1 MDTGADNAVPQE
13 GASTPGAIL
22 AAERERQGLSRAD
35 VAQRLHMSVAQV
47 EALEIGDYERLPR
60 GPFLRGFARNYARV
74 LGLDADAVVGLI
86 AASAPHETL
95 PRIVVPTQNI
105 RFDPLGARLS
115 SPYVKA
121 AGIAAVAIVL
131 GFAGMYWWL
140 FVRPQEK
147 ITTVP
152 AKKPAA
158 AAPAVP
164 APPAAAPAVS
174 LKPDS
179 VPAATVSPAA
189 PQSGATPASAA
200 PSLSAPLASPPGAAS
215 VTTVPYPEPAPVR
228 QAAKAASAPPAAAVP
243 GKPAPAPIPAPAAPQ
258 KPAPSTNVAPP
269 GGASPVVAPAG
280 RMFDAPADV
289 EGGGVVR
296 MKFRGAAWVEVKDS
310 RGKVLLSRNQP
321 GGSDA
326 EVVGKPPLS
335 VVIGNAS
342 DVRLTYNDREVDL
355 EPHTRVSVARLTL
368 P

>member
-13 GASTPGAIL
+13 GAPTPGAIL

-60 GPFLRGFARNYARV
+60 GPFLRGFARNYARA
-74 LGLDADAVVGLI
+74 LGLDAEAVVGLL
-86 AASAPHETL
+86 AASAPQESA

-131 GFAGMYWWL
+131 GFAAMYWWL

-147 ITTVP
+147 VTIVP
-152 AKKPAA
+152 ARKPAA
-158 AAPAVP
+158 TAPAMP
-164 APPAAAPAVS
+164 APGPAAPAVS
-174 LKPDS
+174 SAPEAA
-179 VPAATVSPAA
+179 PAAMPA
-189 PQSGATPASAA
+189 PATPAPSVAA
-200 PSLSAPLASPPGAAS
+200 PSLSSPLASAPAS
-215 VTTVPYPEPAPVR
+215 APVPMAPHPEPAPIR
-228 QAAKAASAPPAAAVP
+228 EAAKAASAPPAAVSAAKPAP
-243 GKPAPAPIPAPAAPQ
+243 GPAPAPSPAPNPAPQGASGAPAVAQPSAAPV
-258 KPAPSTNVAPP
+258 AST
-269 GGASPVVAPAG
+269 AS
-280 RMFDAPADV
+280 RMFEPPADA

-296 MKFRGAAWVEVKDS
+296 MKFRGTAWVEVRDA
-310 RGKVLLSRNQP
+310 RGRILLSRNQP

-326 EVVGKPPLS
+326 EVSGKPPFS
-335 VVIGNAS
+335 VVIGNAA